1 MGGSRRSGVSRP
13 SIGVGT
19 PGRSV
24 GSGPT
29 GPSSPSASGP
39 GSCGGGGSRC
49 SRGLGSSR
57 DPCPKPSGPRSNRRS
72 ATSPGCSGLTPPAAP
87 RANLLWAT
95 LIVEE
100 LVRSG
105 VGFFCVA
112 PGSRSTPLVAALAA
126 NEKAESLIHFD
137 ERGTAFAAVG
147 HARATGRPAAW
158 ITTSGTA
165 VANGLPAV
173 VEAATDGVPM
183 ILLTADRP
191 PELRQTGANQTID
204 QPDIFGDYVRWRF
217 DLPAPDSGIDPA
229 MVLTTVDQ
237 AAYRASRT
245 PQGPVHLNL
254 MFREPFLPDPEDV
267 LSGPSSWVQTDE
279 PYTRYAATKPAV
291 DEMEIHNLWETLRPV
306 RRGLMVAGR
315 LASRKQ
321 GEAVLRLSDT
331 LGWPLLPDIG
341 SQVRLGAG
349 SKNVAAHYDVL
360 LASDSFSEDHVPEA
374 VVHVGGRA
382 LSKRLEQFLGRSRP
396 DPYIVVR
403 ENPFRLDP
411 AHRVTHSFE
420 ANILGFCAS
429 LVSVASEVRPAVD
442 ASWAA
447 SWREAS
453 EEVGRR
459 LEGILSGEPNEPL
472 VARNVSRTLPQ
483 DHGLVVASSMPVRDL
498 DTYAAA
504 DGVPAPV
511 AANRGASGI
520 DGTVATA
527 AGFARG
533 LGRPVTLLIGDLAL
547 LHDLNSLAMLRDV
560 HVVVVILN
568 NDGGGIFSFLP
579 VATHEEFFEPY
590 FGTPQGVGFEPA
602 AKMFGL
608 RYECP
613 ATTEEF
619 VEAYGSACTQSFS
632 TLIEVKTD
640 RRENVALHRRVLEE
654 VAARVESM

>member
-1 MGGSRRSGVSRP
+1 MN
-13 SIGVGT
+13 
-19 PGRSV
+19 
-24 GSGPT
+24 
-29 GPSSPSASGP
+29 
-39 GSCGGGGSRC
+39 
-49 SRGLGSSR
+49 R
-57 DPCPKPSGPRSNRRS
+57 D
-72 ATSPGCSGLTPPAAP
+72 TP
-87 RANLLWAT
+87 RANRLWAH

-100 LVRSG
+100 LLRCG
-105 VGFFCVA
+105 VDFFCVA

-126 NEKAESLIHFD
+126 NGKNSSLIHFD
-137 ERGTAFAAVG
+137 ERGTAFAALG
-147 HARATGRPAAW
+147 YARATGRPAAW

-173 VEAATDGVPM
+173 VEAATDGVPI

-217 DLPAPDSGIDPA
+217 DLPAPDPGIDPA

-237 AAYRASRT
+237 AAYRAGRA

-254 MFREPFLPDPEDV
+254 MFREPFLSDPEDDDV
-267 LSGPSSWVQTDE
+267 LSGPSSWVQSGE
-279 PYTRYAATKPAV
+279 PYTRYAAMKPAV
-291 DEMEIHNLWETLRPV
+291 DEVEIHNLWETLRPV
-306 RRGLMVAGR
+306 RRGLVVAGR

-321 GEAVLRLSDT
+321 GEAVLRLADT

-341 SQVRLGAG
+341 SQVRLGSEGPA
-349 SKNVAAHYDVL
+349 VHYDAL
-360 LASDSFSEDHVPEA
+360 LAGDSFARSHAPEA

-382 LSKRLEQFLGRSRP
+382 LSKRLEQFLASSRP
-396 DPYIVVR
+396 DPYVVVR

-411 AHRVTHSFE
+411 AHRVTNSVE
-420 ANILGFCAS
+420 ADILDFCTA
-429 LVSVASEVRPAVD
+429 LVRD
-442 ASWAA
+442 ATEDPPVMDSSWTAD
-447 SWREAS
+447 WQEAS
-453 EEVGRR
+453 EEVGRH
-459 LEGILSGEPNEPL
+459 LDEIHSAEPNEPL
-472 VARNVSRTLPQ
+472 VARVVSQNVPQ
-483 DHGLVVASSMPVRDL
+483 GHGIVVASSMPVRDL
-498 DTYAAA
+498 DTYAATNGA
-504 DGVPAPV
+504 PVPV

-560 HVVVVILN
+560 NVVVVVLN

-579 VATHEEFFEPY
+579 IARHEEFFEPY

-608 RYECP
+608 AYVRP
-613 ATTEEF
+613 GTMEEF
-619 VEAYGSACTQSFS
+619 VEAYGSACARGSS
-632 TLIEVKTD
+632 TLIEIQTD
-640 RRENVALHRRVLEE
+640 REENVALHRRLLQE
-654 VAARVESM
+654 VAGRVAKA

>member
-1 MGGSRRSGVSRP
+1 MN
-13 SIGVGT
+13 
-19 PGRSV
+19 
-24 GSGPT
+24 
-29 GPSSPSASGP
+29 
-39 GSCGGGGSRC
+39 
-49 SRGLGSSR
+49 R
-57 DPCPKPSGPRSNRRS
+57 D
-72 ATSPGCSGLTPPAAP
+72 TP
-87 RANLLWAT
+87 RANRLWAY

-100 LVRSG
+100 LLRCG
-105 VGFFCVA
+105 VDFFCVA

-126 NEKAESLIHFD
+126 NERARSLIHFD
-137 ERGTAFAAVG
+137 ERGTAFAALG
-147 HARATGRPAAW
+147 YARATGRPAAW

-217 DLPAPDSGIDPA
+217 DLPAPDNCIDPA

-237 AAYRASRT
+237 AAYRAGRT

-254 MFREPFLPDPEDV
+254 MFREPLLPEPGVEPV
-267 LSGPSSWVQTDE
+267 LSGPSSWVRHGR

-291 DEMEIHNLWETLRPV
+291 GEMEVHRLWETLRPV
-306 RRGLMVAGR
+306 KRGLLVAGR

-321 GEAVLRLSDT
+321 GEAVLRLADT

-341 SQVRLGAG
+341 SQVRLGSEG
-349 SKNVAAHYDVL
+349 LAAHYDALV
-360 LASDSFSEDHVPEA
+360 AGDSFAETHAPEA
-374 VVHVGGRA
+374 VVHAGGRA
-382 LSKRLEQFLGRSRP
+382 LSKRLEQFLASSRP
-396 DPYIVVR
+396 DPYVVVR

-411 AHRVTHSFE
+411 AHLVTHSVE
-420 ANILGFCAS
+420 ADVLDFCSA
-429 LVSVASEVRPAVD
+429 LARVAAEDPPATD
-442 ASWAA
+442 SSWKAG
-447 SWREAS
+447 WLEAS
-453 EEVGRR
+453 EEVGRH
-459 LEGILSGEPNEPL
+459 LDGELSGEPNEPL
-472 VARNVSRTLPQ
+472 VARVLSQNAPPN
-483 DHGLVVASSMPVRDL
+483 HGLVVASSMPVRDL
-498 DTYAAA
+498 DTYATTNGAP
-504 DGVPAPV
+504 VPV

-533 LGRPVTLLIGDLAL
+533 LGQPVTLLIGDLAL

-560 HVVVVILN
+560 HVVVVVLN

-579 VATHEEFFEPY
+579 IAGREQFFETY

-608 RYECP
+608 AYEHP
-613 ATTEEF
+613 GTMEGF
-619 VEAYGSACTQSFS
+619 VEAYGSACAHNSS
-632 TLIEVKTD
+632 TLIEIETD
-640 RRENVALHRRVLEE
+640 RGENVALHRRLLRE
-654 VAARVESM
+654 VADRVAEL

>member
-1 MGGSRRSGVSRP
+1 
-13 SIGVGT
+13 
-19 PGRSV
+19 
-24 GSGPT
+24 
-29 GPSSPSASGP
+29 
-39 GSCGGGGSRC
+39 
-49 SRGLGSSR
+49 LNR
-57 DPCPKPSGPRSNRRS
+57 D
-72 ATSPGCSGLTPPAAP
+72 TP
-87 RANLLWAT
+87 RANRLWAY

-100 LVRSG
+100 LLRCG

-126 NEKAESLIHFD
+126 NEKARSLIHFD
-137 ERGTAFAAVG
+137 ERGTAFAALG
-147 HARATGRPAAW
+147 YARATGRPAAW

-183 ILLTADRP
+183 VLLTADRP

-217 DLPAPDSGIDPA
+217 DLPAPDPDIDPA

-254 MFREPFLPDPEDV
+254 MFREPFLSGPEDEDIP
-267 LSGPSSWVQTDE
+267 SGPASWVQGDE

-291 DEMEIHNLWETLRPV
+291 DEMEIYRLWETLRPV
-306 RRGLMVAGR
+306 KHGLVVAGR

-321 GEAVLRLSDT
+321 GEAVLRLAGT
-331 LGWPLLPDIG
+331 LGWPLLPDLG
-341 SQVRLGAG
+341 SQVRLGSEG
-349 SKNVAAHYDVL
+349 IAAHYDALV
-360 LASDSFSEDHVPEA
+360 AGDSFAGSHVPEA

-382 LSKRLEQFLGRSRP
+382 LSKRLEQFLASSRP
-396 DPYIVVR
+396 DPYVVVR

-411 AHRVTHSFE
+411 AHRVTHSVE
-420 ANILGFCAS
+420 ANVLDFCTA
-429 LVSVASEVRPAVD
+429 LV
-442 ASWAA
+442 WAA
-447 SWREAS
+447 TEAPPAMNPLWTAGWLEAS
-453 EEVGRR
+453 EEVARH
-459 LEGILSGEPNEPL
+459 LEGIFSGEPNEPL
-472 VARNVSRTLPQ
+472 VARLLSRNVPP

-498 DTYAAA
+498 DTYATT
-504 DGVPAPV
+504 DGAPVPV

-547 LHDLNSLAMLRDV
+547 LHDLNSLAMLRNV
-560 HVVVVILN
+560 HVIVVVLN

-579 VATHEEFFEPY
+579 IARHEEFFEPY

-608 RYECP
+608 AYEHP
-613 ATTEEF
+613 GTMEEF
-619 VEAYGSACTQSFS
+619 VEAYGSACARGSS

-640 RRENVALHRRVLEE
+640 RKENVTLHRRLLEE
-654 VAARVESM
+654 VAALVDKA

>member
-1 MGGSRRSGVSRP
+1 
-13 SIGVGT
+13 
-19 PGRSV
+19 
-24 GSGPT
+24 
-29 GPSSPSASGP
+29 
-39 GSCGGGGSRC
+39 
-49 SRGLGSSR
+49 LNR
-57 DPCPKPSGPRSNRRS
+57 D
-72 ATSPGCSGLTPPAAP
+72 TP
-87 RANLLWAT
+87 RANRLWAY

-100 LVRSG
+100 LLRCG
-105 VGFFCVA
+105 VDCFCVA

-126 NEKAESLIHFD
+126 NERARSLIHFD
-137 ERGTAFAAVG
+137 ERGTAFAALG

-183 ILLTADRP
+183 VLLTADRP

-217 DLPAPDSGIDPA
+217 DLPAPDAGIDPA

-237 AAYRASRT
+237 ATYRASRA

-254 MFREPFLPDPEDV
+254 MFREPLLPDPGDEPV
-267 LSGPSSWVQTDE
+267 LSGPSSWAQSDE

-291 DEMEIHNLWETLRPV
+291 DEMEIYRLWETLRPV
-306 RRGLMVAGR
+306 KQGLVVAGR

-321 GEAVLRLSDT
+321 GEAVLRLADT

-341 SQVRLGAG
+341 SQVRLGVVG
-349 SKNVAAHYDVL
+349 LAAHYDAL
-360 LASDSFSEDHVPEA
+360 LAGDSFAGSHAPEA

-382 LSKRLEQFLGRSRP
+382 LSKRLEQFLAHSRP
-396 DPYIVVR
+396 DPYVVVR
-403 ENPFRLDP
+403 EGPFRLDP
-411 AHRVTHSFE
+411 AHSVTHSVE
-420 ANILGFCAS
+420 ANVLDFCSAM
-429 LVSVASEVRPAVD
+429 VRAATEDPPAMD
-442 ASWAA
+442 SSWTAG
-447 SWREAS
+447 WLEAS
-453 EEVGRR
+453 EEVARQ
-459 LEGILSGEPNEPL
+459 LDGISSGEPNEPL
-472 VARNVSRTLPQ
+472 VARVLSWNVPP

-498 DTYAAA
+498 DTYAAT
-504 DGVPAPV
+504 DGAPVPV

-547 LHDLNSLAMLRDV
+547 LHDLNSLAMLREV
-560 HVVVVILN
+560 HVIVVVLN

-579 VATHEEFFEPY
+579 VARHEEFFETY
-590 FGTPQGVGFEPA
+590 VGTPQDVGFEPA

-608 RYECP
+608 AYEHP
-613 ATTEEF
+613 GTIEDF
-619 VEAYGSACTQSFS
+619 VEAYGSACSRGSS
-632 TLIEVKTD
+632 TLIEIDTD
-640 RRENVALHRRVLEE
+640 RKENVALHRRLLQE
-654 VAARVESM
+654 VADRVAKA

>member
-1 MGGSRRSGVSRP
+1 
-13 SIGVGT
+13 
-19 PGRSV
+19 
-24 GSGPT
+24 
-29 GPSSPSASGP
+29 
-39 GSCGGGGSRC
+39 
-49 SRGLGSSR
+49 LNR
-57 DPCPKPSGPRSNRRS
+57 D
-72 ATSPGCSGLTPPAAP
+72 TP
-87 RANLLWAT
+87 RANRLWAH

-100 LVRSG
+100 LLRCG
-105 VGFFCVA
+105 VDFFCVA

-126 NEKAESLIHFD
+126 NEKASSLIHFD
-137 ERGTAFAAVG
+137 ERGTAFAALG
-147 HARATGRPAAW
+147 YARATLRPAAW

-217 DLPAPDSGIDPA
+217 DLPAPDPGIDPA

-237 AAYRASRT
+237 ATYRAGRT

-254 MFREPFLPDPEDV
+254 MFREPFLSDPEDDDV
-267 LSGPSSWVQTDE
+267 LSGPSSWAHSGE
-279 PYTRYAATKPAV
+279 PYTRYAASKPTV
-291 DEMEIHNLWETLRPV
+291 DEMEIHNLWTTLRPV
-306 RRGLMVAGR
+306 RRGLVVAGR

-321 GEAVLRLSDT
+321 GEAVLRLAET
-331 LGWPLLPDIG
+331 LGWPLLPDVG
-341 SQVRLGAG
+341 SQVRLGAD
-349 SKNVAAHYDVL
+349 SQDLVAHYDGL
-360 LASDSFSEDHVPEA
+360 LAGDSFAQAHAPEA

-382 LSKRLEQFLGRSRP
+382 LSKRLEKFVASSRP
-396 DPYIVVR
+396 DPYVVVR

-411 AHRVTHSFE
+411 AHRVTHSVE
-420 ANILGFCAS
+420 ANILDFCAALARS
-429 LVSVASEVRPAVD
+429 ATEGPPATD
-442 ASWAA
+442 PSWTAG
-447 SWREAS
+447 WREAS
-453 EEVGRR
+453 AEVVRY
-459 LEGILSGEPNEPL
+459 LDGILSKEPNEPL
-472 VARNVSRTLPQ
+472 VARAVSQNIPQ
-483 DHGLVVASSMPVRDL
+483 DHGLVVASSMPARDL

-504 DGVPAPV
+504 DGAPIPV

-560 HVVVVILN
+560 HVIVVVLN

-579 VATHEEFFEPY
+579 IAGHEEFFEPY

-602 AKMFGL
+602 ARMFGL
-608 RYECP
+608 AYERP
-613 ATTEEF
+613 ATMAEF
-619 VEAYGSACTQSFS
+619 VEAYGSACARGSS

-640 RRENVALHRRVLEE
+640 RVENVALHRRILEE
-654 VAARVESM
+654 VAARVEKA

>member
-1 MGGSRRSGVSRP
+1 MN
-13 SIGVGT
+13 
-19 PGRSV
+19 
-24 GSGPT
+24 
-29 GPSSPSASGP
+29 
-39 GSCGGGGSRC
+39 
-49 SRGLGSSR
+49 R
-57 DPCPKPSGPRSNRRS
+57 D
-72 ATSPGCSGLTPPAAP
+72 TP
-87 RANLLWAT
+87 RANRLWAY

-100 LVRSG
+100 LLRCG

-126 NEKAESLIHFD
+126 SEKARSLIHFD
-137 ERGTAFAAVG
+137 ERGTAFAALG
-147 HARATGRPAAW
+147 YARATGRPAAW

-183 ILLTADRP
+183 VLLTADRP

-217 DLPAPDSGIDPA
+217 DLPAPDPDIDPA

-254 MFREPFLPDPEDV
+254 MFREPFLSGPEDEDIP
-267 LSGPSSWVQTDE
+267 SGPASWVQGDE

-291 DEMEIHNLWETLRPV
+291 DEMEIYRLWETLRPV
-306 RRGLMVAGR
+306 KHGLVVAGR

-321 GEAVLRLSDT
+321 GEAVLRLAGT
-331 LGWPLLPDIG
+331 IGWPLLPDLG
-341 SQVRLGAG
+341 SQVRLGSEG
-349 SKNVAAHYDVL
+349 IAAHYDALV
-360 LASDSFSEDHVPEA
+360 AGDSFAGSHVPEA
-374 VVHVGGRA
+374 VVHVGGRS
-382 LSKRLEQFLGRSRP
+382 LSKRLEQFLASSRP
-396 DPYIVVR
+396 DPYVVVR

-411 AHRVTHSFE
+411 AHRVTHSVE
-420 ANILGFCAS
+420 ANVLDFCTA
-429 LVSVASEVRPAVD
+429 LV
-442 ASWAA
+442 WAA
-447 SWREAS
+447 TEAPPAMNPLWTAGWLEAS
-453 EEVGRR
+453 EEVARH
-459 LEGILSGEPNEPL
+459 LEGIFSGEPNEPL
-472 VARNVSRTLPQ
+472 VARLLSRNVPP
-483 DHGLVVASSMPVRDL
+483 DHGLVVASSMPVRDV
-498 DTYAAA
+498 DTYATT
-504 DGVPAPV
+504 DGAPVPV

-560 HVVVVILN
+560 HVIVVVLN

-579 VATHEEFFEPY
+579 IARHEEFFEPY

-608 RYECP
+608 AYEHP
-613 ATTEEF
+613 GTMEEF
-619 VEAYGSACTQSFS
+619 VEAYGSACARGSS
-632 TLIEVKTD
+632 SLIEVKTD
-640 RRENVALHRRVLEE
+640 RKENVTLHRRLLEE
-654 VAARVESM
+654 VAALVDKA